1 MTQNKPTDWQKILA
15 LNCCYTVDSVYGGK
29 FVLSLAENIA
39 RTDKSVV
46 RLDGKIVSDF
56 RDIKDRK

>member
-1 MTQNKPTDWQKILA
+1 MTQNMPTDWHKVFSQ
-15 LNCCYTVDSVYGGK
+15 NCAYTVDGVYGGK
-29 FVLSLAENIA
+29 FVLSLAESIA